1 MIFRLNVV
9 NAYLNVLFNKENLE
23 TAQAQILFSE
33 KQLNQVK
40 ELVDAGVQ
48 PKANIYDAE
57 ATLSRD
63 EQQVTIAENNFNL
76 ALLSLS
82 QFYKCLTMVLMLK

>member
-1 MIFRLNVV
+1 M
-9 NAYLNVLFNKENLE
+9 E
-23 TAQAQILFSE
+23 TAKAQYVFSE
-33 KQLNQVK
+33 KQLKQVR

-63 EQQVTIAENNFNL
+63 KQQVTLAEKSFNL
-76 ALLSLS
+76 SLL
-82 QFYKCLTMVLMLK
+82 